1 MKKILLAGSSGMIGQ
16 LILQH
21 ALAAPSIKEVVSLV
35 RKPSSLQHPKL
46 NEVVVNDFLDLS
58 PLLNHFEQV
67 EIVYYCIGVYTG
79 TVDRDLFRRVTID
92 YPLALATA
100 VRQKS
105 PNHRFV
111 LLSGQGADRKEKSK
125 MMFALDKGII
135 ENKLAALLGTAFYS
149 CRPGYIYPVTPRKEP
164 SFAYVVSRKLYPVLK
179 LLGKKMSITSKELA
193 LAMFHIGLAQ
203 PKQLLFENDH
213 LRDYLES
220 I

>member
-1 MKKILLAGSSGMIGQ
+1 MIGQ

-21 ALAAPSIKEVVSLV
+21 ALAAPSIKEVISLV
-35 RKPSSLQHPKL
+35 RTPSNLEHPKL
-46 NEVVVNDFLDLS
+46 KEVVVKDFLDYHSQQAL
-58 PLLNHFEQV
+58 FDQV
-67 EIVYYCIGVYTG
+67 DVVYYCVGVYTG

-92 YPLALATA
+92 YPFALATG
-100 VRQKS
+100 VKQQS
-105 PNHRFV
+105 PDCRFV

-135 ENKLAALLGTAFYS
+135 ENKLSTLLGTAFYS
-149 CRPGYIYPVTPRKEP
+149 CRPGYIYPVNPRKEP
-164 SFAYVVSRKLYPVLK
+164 SFAYVLSRKLYPILK
-179 LLGKKMSITSKELA
+179 LLGKKMSITSEELA

>member
-35 RKPSSLQHPKL
+35 RTPSNLEHPKL
-46 NEVVVNDFLDLS
+46 KEVVVKDFLDYHSQQAL
-58 PLLNHFEQV
+58 FDQV
-67 EIVYYCIGVYTG
+67 DVVYYCVGVYTG
-79 TVDRDLFRRVTID
+79 TVDRDLFRLVTID
-92 YPLALATA
+92 YPFALATA
-100 VRQKS
+100 VKQQS
-105 PNHRFV
+105 PDCRFV

-164 SFAYVVSRKLYPVLK
+164 SFAYVLSRKLYPILK
-179 LLGKKMSITSKELA
+179 LLGKKMSITSEELA
-193 LAMFHIGLAQ
+193 LAMFHIGLEQ
-203 PKQLLFENDH
+203 PEQLLFENDH
-213 LRDYLES
+213 LRDYLETL
-220 I
+220 

>member
-21 ALAAPSIKEVVSLV
+21 ALAAPSIKEVVCLV

-179 LLGKKMSITSKELA
+179 LLGKKMSITSEELA
-193 LAMFHIGLAQ
+193 LAMFHIGLAH

>member
-16 LILQH
+16 LILQY

-35 RKPSSLQHPKL
+35 RTPSNLEHPKL
-46 NEVVVNDFLDLS
+46 KEVVVKDFLDYHSQQAL
-58 PLLNHFEQV
+58 FDQV
-67 EIVYYCIGVYTG
+67 DVVYYCVGVYTG
-79 TVDRDLFRRVTID
+79 TVDRDLFRLVTID
-92 YPLALATA
+92 YPFALATA
-100 VRQKS
+100 VKQQS
-105 PNHRFV
+105 PDCRFV

-135 ENKLAALLGTAFYS
+135 ENKLATLLGEAFYS

-164 SFAYVVSRKLYPVLK
+164 SFAYVLSRKLYPILK
-179 LLGKKMSITSKELA
+179 LLGKKTSITSKELA

>member
-1 MKKILLAGSSGMIGQ
+1 MIGQ
-16 LILQH
+16 LILQY

-35 RKPSSLQHPKL
+35 RTPSNLEHPKL
-46 NEVVVNDFLDLS
+46 KEVVVKDFLDYHSQQAL
-58 PLLNHFEQV
+58 FDQV
-67 EIVYYCIGVYTG
+67 DVVYYCVGVYTG
-79 TVDRDLFRRVTID
+79 TVDRDLFRLVTID
-92 YPLALATA
+92 YPFALATA
-100 VRQKS
+100 VKQQS
-105 PNHRFV
+105 PDCRFV

-135 ENKLAALLGTAFYS
+135 ENKLATLLGEAFYS

-164 SFAYVVSRKLYPVLK
+164 SFAYVLSRKLYPILK
-179 LLGKKMSITSKELA
+179 LLGKKTSITSKELA